1 MIYRYRQQMCIW
13 NILIWF
19 SFQREWLMRYVIMIQ
34 VVSIVTLI
42 LLGASAMFAWLQNR
56 TLQESLDLDNT
67 SLLSD

>member
-1 MIYRYRQQMCIW
+1 
-13 NILIWF
+13 
-19 SFQREWLMRYVIMIQ
+19 MRYVIMIQ